1 MEADTV
7 FLKEYDFSNI
17 DNCSFEDLEKMMQEL
32 ATWSDIEVAHM
43 YADDILYKLVKDQG
57 YRYERILKAYENV
70 GKWYA

>member
-1 MEADTV
+1 M
-7 FLKEYDFSNI
+7 KEYDFDNI
-17 DNCSFEDLEKMMQEL
+17 DNYSFEDLEKMMQEL
-32 ATWSDIEVAHM
+32 TTWSDIEMAHM